1 MGHYEFDSRDQA
13 IRAVGGEHHTAK
25 VKGSGYFDTGEYV
38 LKRSKER
45 YNLPAEGRP
54 LDPFATDQG
63 VGENVPAEGIDVVG
77 MGRRVVAAPAPV
89 APAPRRAALN
99 PFALEAGKEP
109 GKGNFRT
116 PVDQFLAA
124 GERERVEGRKAT
136 AKASQE
142 FDRLLIQYG
151 PELGWV
157 DNLDALAPQM
167 ETAKQDGTTIA
178 ARVARS
184 KELNKLRYRAAA
196 AFGLDAQNTNLDV
209 RKRAELLPRLQEYVQ
224 QEVIP
229 RRQAESLTAAIQPEA
244 GKQPVNTGTLNVG
257 DVLNIDGERVRVDAV
272 DPDTGEVTLQDGTKF
287 GRTVVADGQTLYVEN
302 VEPVET
308 GTDFA
313 PVEQKATDG
322 TKANT
327 ALFGNPAGGYKR
339 LPVVFVRSG
348 KPPEGASG
356 KFLSG
361 QKVGTEKGVSVYEA
375 WNDPKTGKFL
385 LNDTASDA
393 VEGVDE
399 SRPFYLVEGEVM
411 PGETGSDGEPLLKP
425 GTVRIVGEIKPADIV
440 STLERTIAMDGSELD
455 DNQIP
460 RVETASESPGSPLPA
475 SPVLDAPESVA
486 DQKARMAREE
496 AQAKT
501 KADRE
506 KLAERQAK
514 PLTGSV
520 GDIGQGDLLGGGD
533 LFSAPAPERIR
544 DDLPEAQPIKRQ
556 IDELVA
562 EAERRHAA
570 MAPGQT
576 KDLTQPVDLLDAG
589 DKAKLHSLQ
598 MRLRP
603 KSQAEAKAD
612 VQRKR
617 AAVLAKLESLKI
629 DTAGKVFDAIQG
641 IPVLVWNGA
650 LSAAQLAIR
659 AGQRMAQAIDAAVT
673 HIRARHRGA
682 FDEAAVRAELERDL
696 LGPLRLDTATPL
708 PDFQPYA
715 VAQRIFTQ
723 PFGAETLPWIGRL
736 FGPRG
741 KRVLTEVDR
750 AVVTHAAE
758 NGVGKA
764 VAAGIGTELAGR
776 VDAVFRP
783 NDAGDLN
790 VTPRTPGQS
799 LKVADVL
806 EALQRDPTSYTLTA
820 EQRVA
825 WERVLQPLLKLRAR
839 LVERYGLA
847 TTQDADGDL
856 LAYFPRIVIET
867 PNTPDNEQRPGGA
880 SVGGRQGF
888 QKSRAFRTERQG
900 WEAGYRYEP
909 SIERRLVTA
918 IERLYKAMADQRLAN
933 NPALAGR
940 TRTEVVAELMEWH
953 AEELGAGLMTEA
965 EIQRKADGIMSRG
978 SVNLPAFAGR
988 TFAVP
993 NAGGPG
999 MDLSL
1004 TQQLDRAFP
1013 RSESRLRDLLVR
1025 GNNAVKA
1032 VRLGFDLG
1040 APLVQGLPVFFRD
1053 PVTWGRAT
1061 GASLRALFSPVGLAR
1076 MLQTPENR
1084 QAVRELAQVGSPI
1097 GSLPEMLAGLGRG
1110 ELLDRIPVF
1119 RGVRAAFGRQFST
1132 FMDVAKLEL
1141 WKAHRGLYPQSQWSE
1156 LAQSLEAL
1164 LLSGRM
1170 DSVGVGRTQALTERV
1185 LLLAPSYYR
1194 GAVNLVSLAARPGVS
1209 GQIARRALLHFGAG
1223 MLTTFV
1229 GVGLAL
1235 GMGEDELKRRLDPTH
1250 PQFLQWTVRPNEKRS
1265 VNLGFGGIFRS
1276 WVKLLGNMVRT
1287 SLDTPGDWLALD
1299 SQRNPLARW
1308 LRGHLAPI
1316 PALAMDL
1323 TGRDFMGRQNDLTD
1337 VPAQLLP
1344 LWAAQMVDKTGQLP
1358 PTWRELTASWTGL
1371 SGYSQTPFQYIRSR
1385 AARWD
1390 ADRLRAQG
1398 QPPPGKR
1405 MPEESPYARLEW
1417 ALRLENY
1424 PAARK
1429 EYETLITRLP
1439 PAPGK
1444 TPQRMILEH
1453 FRNAAQDGGFVQYR
1467 AQENDFRKS
1476 LSREERDLYD
1486 LARKEQRD
1494 LFVRLRRTLSAP

>member
-1 MGHYEFDSRDQA
+1 
-13 IRAVGGEHHTAK
+13 
-25 VKGSGYFDTGEYV
+25 
-38 LKRSKER
+38 
-45 YNLPAEGRP
+45 
-54 LDPFATDQG
+54 
-63 VGENVPAEGIDVVG
+63 
-77 MGRRVVAAPAPV
+77 
-89 APAPRRAALN
+89 
-99 PFALEAGKEP
+99 
-109 GKGNFRT
+109 
-116 PVDQFLAA
+116 
-124 GERERVEGRKAT
+124 
-136 AKASQE
+136 
-142 FDRLLIQYG
+142 
-151 PELGWV
+151 
-157 DNLDALAPQM
+157 
-167 ETAKQDGTTIA
+167 
-178 ARVARS
+178 
-184 KELNKLRYRAAA
+184 
-196 AFGLDAQNTNLDV
+196 
-209 RKRAELLPRLQEYVQ
+209 
-224 QEVIP
+224 
-229 RRQAESLTAAIQPEA
+229 
-244 GKQPVNTGTLNVG
+244 
-257 DVLNIDGERVRVDAV
+257 
-272 DPDTGEVTLQDGTKF
+272 
-287 GRTVVADGQTLYVEN
+287 
-302 VEPVET
+302 
-308 GTDFA
+308 
-313 PVEQKATDG
+313 
-322 TKANT
+322 
-327 ALFGNPAGGYKR
+327 
-339 LPVVFVRSG
+339 
-348 KPPEGASG
+348 
-356 KFLSG
+356 
-361 QKVGTEKGVSVYEA
+361 
-375 WNDPKTGKFL
+375 
-385 LNDTASDA
+385 
-393 VEGVDE
+393 
-399 SRPFYLVEGEVM
+399 
-411 PGETGSDGEPLLKP
+411 
-425 GTVRIVGEIKPADIV
+425 
-440 STLERTIAMDGSELD
+440 
-455 DNQIP
+455 
-460 RVETASESPGSPLPA
+460 
-475 SPVLDAPESVA
+475 
-486 DQKARMAREE
+486 
-496 AQAKT
+496 
-501 KADRE
+501 
-506 KLAERQAK
+506 
-514 PLTGSV
+514 
-520 GDIGQGDLLGGGD
+520 
-533 LFSAPAPERIR
+533 
-544 DDLPEAQPIKRQ
+544 
-556 IDELVA
+556 
-562 EAERRHAA
+562 
-570 MAPGQT
+570 
-576 KDLTQPVDLLDAG
+576 
-589 DKAKLHSLQ
+589 
-598 MRLRP
+598 
-603 KSQAEAKAD
+603 
-612 VQRKR
+612 
-617 AAVLAKLESLKI
+617 
-629 DTAGKVFDAIQG
+629 
-641 IPVLVWNGA
+641 
-650 LSAAQLAIR
+650 
-659 AGQRMAQAIDAAVT
+659 
-673 HIRARHRGA
+673 
-682 FDEAAVRAELERDL
+682 
-696 LGPLRLDTATPL
+696 
-708 PDFQPYA
+708 
-715 VAQRIFTQ
+715 
-723 PFGAETLPWIGRL
+723 
-736 FGPRG
+736 
-741 KRVLTEVDR
+741 
-750 AVVTHAAE
+750 
-758 NGVGKA
+758 
-764 VAAGIGTELAGR
+764 
-776 VDAVFRP
+776 
-783 NDAGDLN
+783 
-790 VTPRTPGQS
+790 
-799 LKVADVL
+799 
-806 EALQRDPTSYTLTA
+806 
-820 EQRVA
+820 
-825 WERVLQPLLKLRAR
+825 
-839 LVERYGLA
+839 
-847 TTQDADGDL
+847 
-856 LAYFPRIVIET
+856 
-867 PNTPDNEQRPGGA
+867 
-880 SVGGRQGF
+880 VGGRQGF